1 MINRIKESKNKSI
14 LNHRIKQCESDAD
27 FVLRGNEMIY
37 LDLEV
42 SSRFLIDGLKWE
54 LGGLQKKIKVSRLYP
69 IGKTAFWE

>member
-42 SSRFLIDGLKWE
+42 SSRFLIDGLK
-54 LGGLQKKIKVSRLYP
+54 
-69 IGKTAFWE
+69 